1 MTLEEFKQKKNP
13 QTIQEKIENQ
23 LQQLEN
29 LSDYVNPN
37 CIDHELETV
46 SKILSECYE
55 IMLSKKEEVFQR
67 VVREHMK

>member
-1 MTLEEFKQKKNP
+1 MWAIKA
-13 QTIQEKIENQ
+13 KIENQ

-37 CIDHELETV
+37 CIDCELETV

>member
-37 CIDHELETV
+37 CIDYELETV

>member
-1 MTLEEFKQKKNP
+1 MWGIKA
-13 QTIQEKIENQ
+13 KIENQ

-37 CIDHELETV
+37 CIDYELKTV

-55 IMLSKKEEVFQR
+55 IMLSKKEEMFQQ

>member
-1 MTLEEFKQKKNP
+1 MFILKGEIMWAMKA
-13 QTIQEKIENQ
+13 KIENQ

-37 CIDHELETV
+37 CIDYELETV